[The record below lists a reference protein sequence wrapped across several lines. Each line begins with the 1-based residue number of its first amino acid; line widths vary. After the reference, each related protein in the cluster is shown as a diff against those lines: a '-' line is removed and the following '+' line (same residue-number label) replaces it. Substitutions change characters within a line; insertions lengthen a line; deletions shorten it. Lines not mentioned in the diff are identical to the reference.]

1 MPALWPCPCSLQHCG
16 AGQVLGFP
24 LLLGALLPGAGQGQE
39 LPGTLLNVA
48 SPCAACQATGQGT
61 VTATGGNCCGRHP
74 ALGSR
79 LCTPSPISLSQ
90 PKACVCTWHL
100 GCTDVLGRC
109 TPREGSPARR
119 APCCRAP
126 ARLSPRRPRT
136 HSHMQG
142 HSPGSFTPKLYSCGT
157 FTARIGITRQ

>member
-48 SPCAACQATGQGT
+48 SPCAACQATGQRT

-109 TPREGSPARR
+109 TPPGGQPPSQGTV
-119 APCCRAP
+119 
-126 ARLSPRRPRT
+126 LLRT
-136 HSHMQG
+136 HPAQPPP
-142 HSPGSFTPKLYSCGT
+142 SPHTLAHAGAQPGLLYPQTLFMWHIYSKDWNN
-157 FTARIGITRQ
+157 